1 MTIKVLI
8 ADDEYS
14 ARMELRYLLEKY
26 DDIRVIGE
34 ATNGAEAL
42 ALTRALDYDV
52 VFLDVEMPGLAGV
65 AVAQKLLALKKTP
78 CIVFVTAYDD
88 YAVQAFDVK
97 AVDYLLKPVSEARMK
112 ETISRIKE
120 KLQFQNS
127 ELQRLAA
134 EKNERTLVVAARD
147 VVYAFAEKGSVF
159 IRTYNDEL
167 ETRFTLEQLNA
178 RLPRRLFFRSHRSY
192 LVNVDYIREIKP
204 YVNGAY
210 ILRMNDRDGSEVP
223 VSRGRVKELKERL
236 GLASRIRKSRKEI
249 W

>member
-210 ILRMNDRDGSEVP
+210 ILCMNDRDGSEVP

>member
-1 MTIKVLI
+1 
-8 ADDEYS
+8 
-14 ARMELRYLLEKY
+14 
-26 DDIRVIGE
+26 
-34 ATNGAEAL
+34 
-42 ALTRALDYDV
+42 
-52 VFLDVEMPGLAGV
+52 MPGLAGV

>member
-1 MTIKVLI
+1 
-8 ADDEYS
+8 
-14 ARMELRYLLEKY
+14 
-26 DDIRVIGE
+26 
-34 ATNGAEAL
+34 
-42 ALTRALDYDV
+42 
-52 VFLDVEMPGLAGV
+52 
-65 AVAQKLLALKKTP
+65 
-78 CIVFVTAYDD
+78 
-88 YAVQAFDVK
+88 
-97 AVDYLLKPVSEARMK
+97 MK